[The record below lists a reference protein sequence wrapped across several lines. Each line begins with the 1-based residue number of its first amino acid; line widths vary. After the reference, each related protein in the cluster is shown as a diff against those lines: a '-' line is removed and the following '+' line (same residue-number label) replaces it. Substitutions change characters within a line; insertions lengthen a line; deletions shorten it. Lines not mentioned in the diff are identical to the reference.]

1 MTVELSKT
9 ADGDKNIDGRYQR
22 FKKSL
27 GKGSFKHVYEAFDIK
42 EQKDVAWNMVDLSQV
57 RSDSELDK
65 IKKETNILK
74 SLQHRN
80 ILRIHDTWINEQRD
94 KLIFITDIMRDG
106 SLLEYIIKRDI
117 TLGRVKEFS
126 KEILNAL
133 EYLHQG
139 VGIPPKPVIHRD
151 LKCDN
156 IFIDAS
162 INRIVLGDL
171 GLSTS
176 VGSSK
181 TSAGQSVVGT
191 PEFMAPEMFEEKY
204 DEKVDIYAFGMCV
217 IQMVTKKY
225 PYQECRTLH
234 QVYKK
239 ITKNEWPE
247 VLSTIISKSVRDF
260 IQICCAFESEKRP
273 TAGMLRHHPFLN
285 YSYPTD
291 QLSCSNE
298 LIVGLSKISPPGT
311 LEKPTKTK
319 QQNNPNR
326 LARIDET
333 ESKAFVADP
342 GVPLN
347 NPSQPAEVK
356 KQQNESILHP
366 STDAKAP
373 QHFTFGA
380 KSGIQNSMADRKAQI
395 SKVEEYEG
403 AGHLRITLSVLCKMN
418 GHLDN
423 RANFMIK
430 NVSFDYN
437 NKRGEDTPRSIAKE
451 MVEDL
456 GLTPK
461 KEMLDAIE
469 EAMADEHINA
479 KKKFIPSSMASVNDP
494 LPKLADSKA
503 AFKKEEIVQSVC
515 STAQGSQQNSNPLLN
530 NNAGTIN
537 ISQKN
542 NAPMTKAG
550 HKPTTIKD
558 EAPQIKICDSSL
570 QQTLI
575 SPQHSHQSNAA
586 RKSIVT
592 SPEPRQASERISV
605 GSGSSPPVESKV
617 NQFTKANPTLKKS
630 SSENSGKPAKEP
642 KLTVWHASSNPSLI
656 NNLTQSTVYPC
667 SPSKAVPSEVSNG
680 KKCDLVFCS
689 PKPTLTSPIKGNF
702 LHPGSGHTPPKHIT
716 TQPSPAARINGKP
729 KNNPFVEYDTDEG
742 NSAPISD
749 PCESSLGSR
758 DVCTALRGAVGDNPE
773 LCTTP
778 DGEGCTVEV
787 IPPKVCQGDD
797 GTETEPGPVRS
808 SSIRVELP
816 ISPTQKPKQGTK
828 IGISVPATKKQNHT
842 TRTTLTT
849 GMASETPAKLIIST
863 EKKEQDSDTSA
874 RLQRTKRSSIAAKI
888 STKEKIKQQ
897 IQEEKKKLNDDSL
910 VGKDAERAKTSV
922 GSLSKSLVKSSAP
935 AAFRTEESMSPH
947 ASNSNLL
954 TVPGRGKPSVTGDE
968 DRGDSSLEDCKRPPT
983 GIVKKTAHLRE
994 EERKTKETI
1003 QGGDNSRK
1011 AKDGKSLVDETP
1023 SMETSPDLLND
1034 RNPDAISIGSPRSL
1048 ADEQQRIFPYN
1059 SQTVDADHDGTV
1071 IGSGDESQGGRTTPG
1086 GHSSFLTESKQ
1097 PPTSDSVTEF
1107 NLRAKEHLQSINKK
1121 LDEKRKKVM
1130 NEYRERLEEIDD
1142 YMDFR
1147 YKNLKKKTKDPK
1159 LQEKI
1164 EGLMSEFKQQF
1175 QQMKLQSEKF
1185 EKSCGLVMPSY
1196 MGV

>member
-27 GKGSFKHVYEAFDIK
+27 GKGSFKHVYEAFDKK
-42 EQKDVAWNMVDLSQV
+42 EQKDVAWNVVDLSQV

-74 SLQHRN
+74 SLQHKN

-133 EYLHQG
+133 EYLHKG
-139 VGIPPKPVIHRD
+139 VGSPRKPVIHRD

-181 TSAGQSVVGT
+181 NTTAGQSVVGT

-247 VLSTIISKSVRDF
+247 VLATIVSKSVKDF

-273 TAGMLRHHPFLN
+273 TAAMLRHHPFLN
-285 YSYPTD
+285 YSYPID

-298 LIVGLSKISPPGT
+298 HIVGLSKISPPGT
-311 LEKPTKTK
+311 IEKPTEKK

-333 ESKAFVADP
+333 ESKAFVSDQAL
-342 GVPLN
+342 PLN

-356 KQQNESILHP
+356 KQPIERIRQPLTE
-366 STDAKAP
+366 AKAP
-373 QHFTFGA
+373 QHFKFGA

-403 AGHLRITLSVLCKMN
+403 VGHLRITLNVLCKMN
-418 GHLDN
+418 GHLDSRPN
-423 RANFMIK
+423 LMIK
-430 NVSFDYN
+430 SVSFDY
-437 NKRGEDTPRSIAKE
+437 KRGEDTPRSIAQE

-461 KEMLDAIE
+461 NEMLEAIE
-469 EAMADEHINA
+469 EAMADDNINA

-494 LPKLADSKA
+494 LPKQADNKA
-503 AFKKEEIVQSVC
+503 DFKKEEIVQSMC
-515 STAQGSQQNSNPLLN
+515 SASQGTQQNSNPSLHS
-530 NNAGTIN
+530 NAITIN
-537 ISQKN
+537 ITQN
-542 NAPMTKAG
+542 NSATKTIAV
-550 HKPTTIKD
+550 HKPTTITE
-558 EAPQIKICDSSL
+558 EAPQINICDSSI

-575 SPQHSHQSNAA
+575 SPHHSHPSNAA
-586 RKSIVT
+586 RKSIIT
-592 SPEPRQASERISV
+592 SPEPRQASEHISAE
-605 GSGSSPPVESKV
+605 SGSSPPVEFKDNRS
-617 NQFTKANPTLKKS
+617 TKSNPILKKS
-630 SSENSGKPAKEP
+630 SSENSGKSAKKP
-642 KLTVWHASSNPSLI
+642 TLTVWRSSSNPSL
-656 NNLTQSTVYPC
+656 LTNPTHSTTYPC
-667 SPSKAVPSEVSNG
+667 TPSKAVPAEVSNG
-680 KKCDLVFCS
+680 QTCNPVF
-689 PKPTLTSPIKGNF
+689 SPIKPSPTSPVKGNF
-702 LHPGSGHTPPKHIT
+702 RQLGSGHTPQKNMT
-716 TQPSPAARINGKP
+716 TQPSPVARNGMP
-729 KNNPFVEYDTDEG
+729 KNNPFVEYDSDDG
-742 NSAPISD
+742 DNAPISD
-749 PCESSLGSR
+749 PPESSSGPR
-758 DVCTALRGAVGDNPE
+758 DVCPALKEAMGDNPE
-773 LCTTP
+773 LCKTP
-778 DGEGCTVEV
+778 EGEGCTVEV
-787 IPPKVCQGDD
+787 IPPKICQGDD
-797 GTETEPGPVRS
+797 GTVQTEPGPVRS
-808 SSIRVELP
+808 TSIRVELP
-816 ISPTQKPKQGTK
+816 ISPTKKSEQAAK
-828 IGISVPATKKQNHT
+828 IGASGAATKNKNH
-842 TRTTLTT
+842 
-849 GMASETPAKLIIST
+849 AKLIIPK
-863 EKKEQDSDTSA
+863 EKKEQDPEISA
-874 RLQRTKRSSIAAKI
+874 RLQRTKRSSIAGKI

-897 IQEEKKKLNDDSL
+897 IQEEKKKLNDASL
-910 VGKDAERAKTSV
+910 VGKDAERAKPSV

-935 AAFRTEESMSPH
+935 TAFREEESLSPH
-947 ASNSNLL
+947 VNNSNLL
-954 TVPGRGKPSVTGDE
+954 SVPWRGKPSVTGDE
-968 DRGDSSLEDCKRPPT
+968 DRGDSSLEDCKRAPA
-983 GIVKKTAHLRE
+983 GIVKKTAHIRE

-1003 QGGDNSRK
+1003 QGGDNTRK
-1011 AKDGKSLVDETP
+1011 AKDGRPLVDETP

-1034 RNPDAISIGSPRSL
+1034 RNADAISIGSPRSL
-1048 ADEQQRIFPYN
+1048 ADEQSRIFPYN
-1059 SQTVDADHDGTV
+1059 SQNVDADHDGTV

-1097 PPTSDSVTEF
+1097 PAISDSVKEF
-1107 NLRAKEHLQSINKK
+1107 NSRAKKHLQNINNK

-1130 NEYRERLEEIDD
+1130 NEYRERLDEIDD

-1159 LQEKI
+1159 LQKKI
-1164 EGLMSEFKQQF
+1164 EGLMSEFKNQF
-1175 QQMKLQSEKF
+1175 KQMKLQSEKF